1 MKFDEN
7 KSIKIDS
14 ILTLMFLCDNKSLTA
29 STFLSSVAI
38 YKAVLWK
45 IYSEIS
51 FKKII
56 LETILNKDFKKHYE
70 K

>member
-38 YKAVLWK
+38 YKAVL
-45 IYSEIS
+45 
-51 FKKII
+51 
-56 LETILNKDFKKHYE
+56 
-70 K
+70 